1 VSQVNRLIKEKLSK
15 GTSIIHKLDPRIK
28 LTVIIF
34 FSIVVAINDHIFSL
48 SAALLFS
55 ALLILVAKLRIKE
68 VLSRLLVVNSFIF
81 ILWLMLPITFSGEKI
96 FSLGSVGISREGID
110 YAFLI
115 TIKSNSIILAGIA
128 LLSTTSIYKMI
139 HALHHLYLPD
149 KLTQLFFFTYRYLH
163 TIYSEFISLNN
174 ALKIR
179 GFKPKSNFHTYKT
192 YAYLVGMLLV
202 RSYDRSNRVYNAM
215 LCRGFKGKFWTLNH
229 FHFQKI
235 DLICGAVM
243 MSFVLCLVVLP

>member
-1 VSQVNRLIKEKLSK
+1 MKDLIKEKFSK
-15 GTSIIHKLDPRIK
+15 GTSLIHTLDPRVKII
-28 LTVIIF
+28 VILL
-34 FSIVVAINDHIFSL
+34 FSVIVAVTDKTISL
-48 SAALLFS
+48 IAALLFS
-55 ALLILVAKLRIKE
+55 IMIIMIAKLKAKE
-68 VLSRLLVVNSFIF
+68 ILSRLLVVNSFIF
-81 ILWLMLPITFSGEKI
+81 LLWIMLPFTFGGEKI
-96 FSLGSVGISREGID
+96 YTLGSMGISQEGIK

-115 TIKSNSIILAGIA
+115 SIKSNSIVLAGIA
-128 LLSTTSIYKMI
+128 LLSTTSVYNII

-163 TIYSEFISLNN
+163 TIYSEYVSLNN

-179 GFKPKSNFHTYKT
+179 GFKPKTNFHTYKT

-229 FHFQKI
+229 FNFKKA
-235 DLICGAVM
+235 DFVAGTM
-243 MSFVLCLVVLP
+243 MITCVLGLVLLP